1 MARGCQNASEGTD
14 HQYAQIVKNAG
25 PGAMGDFIKSD
36 FPATLKPFMSLVQS
50 AALKQTIPVPDCH
63 KDMNASAY

>member
-1 MARGCQNASEGTD
+1 MAWGCQKASEDTY
-14 HQYAQIVKNAG
+14 HQYAQTVKNAA

-50 AALKQTIPVPDCH
+50 AVLKQTIPVPDCH
-63 KDMNASAY
+63 KDMNAPAY